1 LWSAPFSSG
10 TRIDTYFCLDI
21 IKFGGVILGMENL
34 KIGLLGVGALGFVVG
49 VALQDVMTI
58 IGSVLFT
65 CAAALAVYV
74 VGD

>member
-1 LWSAPFSSG
+1 
-10 TRIDTYFCLDI
+10 
-21 IKFGGVILGMENL
+21 MENL